1 MRLSDKLFYIVVG
14 ATLLASFQIGFWSS
28 PKADYANGHLA
39 IEKIGK
45 SEPVK
50 MISETVKMIYF
61 VNYPL
66 GGKAEYL
73 EWVKEV
79 GPKLVTEEVVRIRSY
94 DNFEGSNPHRLV
106 EMEFNS
112 IEDMQKY
119 QRNPT
124 IRAIMQ
130 DMSNHT
136 SNSEGHTFIQ
146 RSDYV
151 KLSP

>member
-1 MRLSDKLFYIVVG
+1 MRLKDKLFYIVIG
-14 ATLLASFQIGFWSS
+14 TTLLASFQIGFWSS
-28 PKADYANGHLA
+28 PKAAYADGHLA
-39 IEKIGK
+39 SEKKDK
-45 SEPVK
+45 SEP
-50 MISETVKMIYF
+50 VKMIYF

-119 QRNPT
+119 QRNPE
-124 IRAIMQ
+124 IRAIIQ

-136 SNSEGHTFIQ
+136 SSSEMHTFIQ
-146 RSDYV
+146 RSDYS

>member
-1 MRLSDKLFYIVVG
+1 MRLKDKLFYIVIG

-28 PKADYANGHLA
+28 PKAAYADGHLA
-39 IEKIGK
+39 SEKKDK
-45 SEPVK
+45 SEP
-50 MISETVKMIYF
+50 VKMIYF

-66 GGKAEYL
+66 GGKAKYL
-73 EWVKEV
+73 DWVKEI
-79 GPKLVTEEVVRIRSY
+79 GPRLVTEEIVRIRSY
-94 DNFEGSNPHRLV
+94 DNFEGGNPHRLV

-119 QRNPT
+119 QRNPE
-124 IRAIMQ
+124 IRAIIQ

-136 SNSEGHTFIQ
+136 SSSEMHTFIQ
-146 RSDYV
+146 RSDYS

>member
-1 MRLSDKLFYIVVG
+1 MRLKDKLFYIVVG

-28 PKADYANGHLA
+28 PKAAYADGHLA
-39 IEKIGK
+39 SEKKDK
-45 SEPVK
+45 SEP
-50 MISETVKMIYF
+50 VKMIYF

-66 GGKAEYL
+66 GGKEKYL
-73 EWVKEV
+73 DWVKEI
-79 GPKLVTEEVVRIRSY
+79 GPKLVTEEIVRIRSY

-119 QRNPT
+119 QRNPE
-124 IRAIMQ
+124 IRAIIQ

-136 SNSEGHTFIQ
+136 SSSEMHTFIQ
-146 RSDYV
+146 RSDYS

>member
-1 MRLSDKLFYIVVG
+1 MRLKDKLFYIVIG

-28 PKADYANGHLA
+28 PKAAYADGHLA
-39 IEKIGK
+39 SEKKDK
-45 SEPVK
+45 SEP
-50 MISETVKMIYF
+50 VKMIYF

-73 EWVKEV
+73 VGVKEV

-119 QRNPT
+119 QRNPE
-124 IRAIMQ
+124 IRAIIQ

-136 SNSEGHTFIQ
+136 SSSEMHTFIQ
-146 RSDYV
+146 RSDYS

>member
-1 MRLSDKLFYIVVG
+1 MRLKDKLFYIVIG

-28 PKADYANGHLA
+28 PKAAYADGHLA
-39 IEKIGK
+39 SEKKDK
-45 SEPVK
+45 SEP
-50 MISETVKMIYF
+50 VKMIYF

-66 GGKAEYL
+66 GGKEKYL
-73 EWVKEV
+73 DWVKEI
-79 GPKLVTEEVVRIRSY
+79 GPKLVTEEIVRIRSY
-94 DNFEGSNPHRLV
+94 DNFEGGNPHRLV

-119 QRNPT
+119 QRNPE
-124 IRAIMQ
+124 IRAIIQ

-136 SNSEGHTFIQ
+136 SSSEMHTFIQ
-146 RSDYV
+146 RSDYS

>member
-1 MRLSDKLFYIVVG
+1 MRLKDKLFYIVIG

-28 PKADYANGHLA
+28 PKAAYADGHLA
-39 IEKIGK
+39 SEKKDK
-45 SEPVK
+45 SEP
-50 MISETVKMIYF
+50 VKMIYF

-119 QRNPT
+119 QRNPG
-124 IRAIMQ
+124 IRAIIQ

-136 SNSEGHTFIQ
+136 SSSEMHTFIQ
-146 RSDYV
+146 RSDYS

>member
-28 PKADYANGHLA
+28 PKAAYADGHLA
-39 IEKIGK
+39 SEKKDK
-45 SEPVK
+45 SEP
-50 MISETVKMIYF
+50 VKMIYF

-66 GGKAEYL
+66 GGKEKYL
-73 EWVKEV
+73 DWVKEI
-79 GPKLVTEEVVRIRSY
+79 GPKLVTEEIVRIRSY

-119 QRNPT
+119 QRNPEISST
-124 IRAIMQ
+124 IQ

-136 SNSEGHTFIQ
+136 SSSEMHTFIQ
-146 RSDYV
+146 RSDYS

>member
-1 MRLSDKLFYIVVG
+1 
-14 ATLLASFQIGFWSS
+14 
-28 PKADYANGHLA
+28 
-39 IEKIGK
+39 
-45 SEPVK
+45 
-50 MISETVKMIYF
+50 MIYF

-119 QRNPT
+119 QGNPE
-124 IRAIMQ
+124 IRAIIQ

-136 SNSEGHTFIQ
+136 SSSEMHTFIQ
-146 RSDYV
+146 RSDYS

>member
-1 MRLSDKLFYIVVG
+1 MRLKDKLFYIVIG

-28 PKADYANGHLA
+28 PKAAYADGHLA
-39 IEKIGK
+39 SEKKDK
-45 SEPVK
+45 SEP
-50 MISETVKMIYF
+50 VKMIYF

-66 GGKAEYL
+66 GGKAKYL
-73 EWVKEV
+73 DWVKEI

-119 QRNPT
+119 QRNPE
-124 IRAIMQ
+124 IRAIIQ

-136 SNSEGHTFIQ
+136 SSSEMHTFIQ
-146 RSDYV
+146 RSDYS

>member
-1 MRLSDKLFYIVVG
+1 MRLKDKLFYIVIG

-28 PKADYANGHLA
+28 PKAAYADGHLA
-39 IEKIGK
+39 SEKKDK
-45 SEPVK
+45 SEP
-50 MISETVKMIYF
+50 VKMIYF

-73 EWVKEV
+73 ERVKEV

-94 DNFEGSNPHRLV
+94 DNFEGGNPHRLV

-119 QRNPT
+119 QRNPA

>member
-1 MRLSDKLFYIVVG
+1 MRLKDKLFYIVIG

-28 PKADYANGHLA
+28 PKAAYADGHLA
-39 IEKIGK
+39 SEKKDK
-45 SEPVK
+45 SEP
-50 MISETVKMIYF
+50 VKMIYF

-119 QRNPT
+119 QRNPE
-124 IRAIMQ
+124 IRAIIQ

-136 SNSEGHTFIQ
+136 SSSEMHIFIQ
-146 RSDYV
+146 RSDYS
-151 KLSP
+151 KLST

>member
-1 MRLSDKLFYIVVG
+1 MRLKDKLFYIVIG

-28 PKADYANGHLA
+28 PKAAYADGHLA
-39 IEKIGK
+39 SEKKDK
-45 SEPVK
+45 SEP
-50 MISETVKMIYF
+50 VKMIYF

-94 DNFEGSNPHRLV
+94 DNFEGGNPHRLV

-119 QRNPT
+119 QRNPE
-124 IRAIMQ
+124 IRAIIQ

-136 SNSEGHTFIQ
+136 SSSEMHTFIQ
-146 RSDYV
+146 RSDYS

>member
-1 MRLSDKLFYIVVG
+1 MRLKDKIFYIVVG

-28 PKADYANGHLA
+28 PKAAYADGHLA
-39 IEKIGK
+39 SEKKDK
-45 SEPVK
+45 SEP
-50 MISETVKMIYF
+50 VKMIYF

-66 GGKAEYL
+66 GGKEKYL
-73 EWVKEV
+73 AWVKEI
-79 GPKLVTEEVVRIRSY
+79 GPKLVTEEIVRIRSY

-119 QRNPT
+119 QRNPE
-124 IRAIMQ
+124 IRAIIQ

-136 SNSEGHTFIQ
+136 SSSEMHTFIQ
-146 RSDYV
+146 RSDYS

>member
-1 MRLSDKLFYIVVG
+1 MRLKDKLFYIVIG

-28 PKADYANGHLA
+28 PKAAYADGHLA
-39 IEKIGK
+39 SEKKDK
-45 SEPVK
+45 SEP
-50 MISETVKMIYF
+50 VKMIYF

-112 IEDMQKY
+112 IEDMHKY
-119 QRNPT
+119 QRNPE
-124 IRAIMQ
+124 IRAIIQ

-136 SNSEGHTFIQ
+136 SSSEMHIFIQ
-146 RSDYV
+146 RSDYS

>member
-1 MRLSDKLFYIVVG
+1 MRLKDKLFYIVIG

-28 PKADYANGHLA
+28 PKAAYADGHLA
-39 IEKIGK
+39 SEKKDK
-45 SEPVK
+45 SEP
-50 MISETVKMIYF
+50 VKMIYF

-119 QRNPT
+119 QRNPE
-124 IRAIMQ
+124 IRAIIQ

-136 SNSEGHTFIQ
+136 SSSEMHIFIQ
-146 RSDYV
+146 RSDYS

>member
-1 MRLSDKLFYIVVG
+1 MRLKDKLFYIVIG

-28 PKADYANGHLA
+28 PKAAYADGHLA
-39 IEKIGK
+39 SEKKDK
-45 SEPVK
+45 SEP
-50 MISETVKMIYF
+50 VKMIYF

-79 GPKLVTEEVVRIRSY
+79 SPKLVTEEVVRIRSY

-119 QRNPT
+119 QRNPE
-124 IRAIMQ
+124 IRAIIQ

-136 SNSEGHTFIQ
+136 SSSEMHTFIQ
-146 RSDYV
+146 RSDYS

>member
-1 MRLSDKLFYIVVG
+1 MRLNDKLFYIVIG
-14 ATLLASFQIGFWSS
+14 ATLLASFQIGFWPS
-28 PKADYANGHLA
+28 PKAAYADGHLA
-39 IEKIGK
+39 SEKKDK
-45 SEPVK
+45 SEP
-50 MISETVKMIYF
+50 VKMIYF

-94 DNFEGSNPHRLV
+94 DNFEGGNPHRLV

-119 QRNPT
+119 QRNPE
-124 IRAIMQ
+124 IRAIIQ

-136 SNSEGHTFIQ
+136 SSSEMHTFIQ
-146 RSDYV
+146 RSDYS

>member
-1 MRLSDKLFYIVVG
+1 MRLKDKLFYIVVG

-28 PKADYANGHLA
+28 PKAAYADGHLA
-39 IEKIGK
+39 SEKKDK
-45 SEPVK
+45 SEP
-50 MISETVKMIYF
+50 VKMIYF

-66 GGKAEYL
+66 GGKEKYL
-73 EWVKEV
+73 DWVKEI
-79 GPKLVTEEVVRIRSY
+79 GPKLVTEEIVRIRSY
-94 DNFEGSNPHRLV
+94 DNFEGGNPHRLV

-119 QRNPT
+119 QRNPE
-124 IRAIMQ
+124 IRAIIQ

-136 SNSEGHTFIQ
+136 SSSEMHTFIQ
-146 RSDYV
+146 RSDYS

>member
-1 MRLSDKLFYIVVG
+1 MRLKDKLFYIVIG

-28 PKADYANGHLA
+28 PKPAYADGHLA
-39 IEKIGK
+39 SEKTDK
-45 SEPVK
+45 SEP
-50 MISETVKMIYF
+50 VKMIYF

-94 DNFEGSNPHRLV
+94 DNFEGGNPHRLV

-119 QRNPT
+119 QRDPE

-136 SNSEGHTFIQ
+136 SSSEGHTFIQ

>member
-1 MRLSDKLFYIVVG
+1 MRLKDKLFYIVVG

-28 PKADYANGHLA
+28 PKAAYADGHLA
-39 IEKIGK
+39 SEKKDK
-45 SEPVK
+45 SEP
-50 MISETVKMIYF
+50 VKMIYF

-66 GGKAEYL
+66 GGKEKYL
-73 EWVKEV
+73 DWVKEI
-79 GPKLVTEEVVRIRSY
+79 GPKLVTEEIVRIRSY

-119 QRNPT
+119 QRNPE
-124 IRAIMQ
+124 IRAIIQ

-136 SNSEGHTFIQ
+136 SSSEMHTFIQ
-146 RSDYV
+146 RSDYS
-151 KLSP
+151 KIRP

>member
-1 MRLSDKLFYIVVG
+1 MPLKQKIFYISIGVI
-14 ATLLASFQIGFWSS
+14 LLAIFQIGFHLL
-28 PKADYANGHLA
+28 PRFAFADSHQVQEA
-39 IEKIGK
+39 E
-45 SEPVK
+45 SQPEPIK
-50 MISETVKMIYF
+50 TLFLID
-61 VNYPL
+61 YPL
-66 GGKAEYL
+66 GGKSAYL

-79 GPKLVTEEVVRIRSY
+79 GPSLVTEEVARIRSY

-119 QRNPT
+119 QRRSE
-124 IRAIMQ
+124 IRALMA

-136 SNSEGHTFIQ
+136 SRSEVHTFIQ
-146 RSDYV
+146 RSDYI

>member
-1 MRLSDKLFYIVVG
+1 MRLKDKLFYIVIG

-28 PKADYANGHLA
+28 PKAAYADGHLA
-39 IEKIGK
+39 SEKKDK
-45 SEPVK
+45 SEP
-50 MISETVKMIYF
+50 VKMIYF

-66 GGKAEYL
+66 GGKEKYL
-73 EWVKEV
+73 DWVKEI
-79 GPKLVTEEVVRIRSY
+79 GPKLVTEEIVRIRSY

-119 QRNPT
+119 QRNPE
-124 IRAIMQ
+124 IRAIIQ

-136 SNSEGHTFIQ
+136 SSSEMHTFIQ
-146 RSDYV
+146 RSDYS
-151 KLSP
+151 KISP

>member
-1 MRLSDKLFYIVVG
+1 MRLKDKLFYIVIG

-28 PKADYANGHLA
+28 PKAAYADGHLA
-39 IEKIGK
+39 SEKKDK
-45 SEPVK
+45 SEP
-50 MISETVKMIYF
+50 VKMIYF

-94 DNFEGSNPHRLV
+94 DNFEGGNPHRLV

-119 QRNPT
+119 QRNPE
-124 IRAIMQ
+124 IRDIIQ

-136 SNSEGHTFIQ
+136 SSSEMHTFIQ
-146 RSDYV
+146 RSDYS

>member
-1 MRLSDKLFYIVVG
+1 MRLKDKLFYIVIG

-28 PKADYANGHLA
+28 PKAAYADGHLA
-39 IEKIGK
+39 SEKKDK
-45 SEPVK
+45 SEP
-50 MISETVKMIYF
+50 VKMIYF

-112 IEDMQKY
+112 IEDMHKY
-119 QRNPT
+119 QRNPE
-124 IRAIMQ
+124 IRATIQ

-136 SNSEGHTFIQ
+136 SSSEMHTFIQ
-146 RSDYV
+146 RSDYS

>member
-1 MRLSDKLFYIVVG
+1 MRLKDKLFHIAIGV
-14 ATLLASFQIGFWSS
+14 TLLASLQIGFWSS
-28 PKADYANGHLA
+28 PKPAYADGHLA
-39 IEKIGK
+39 SEKTDK
-45 SEPVK
+45 SEP
-50 MISETVKMIYF
+50 VKMIYF

-79 GPKLVTEEVVRIRSY
+79 SPKLVTEEVVRIRSY
-94 DNFEGSNPHRLV
+94 DNFEGGNPHRLV

-119 QRNPT
+119 QRHPE

-136 SNSEGHTFIQ
+136 SSSEGHTFIQ

>member
-1 MRLSDKLFYIVVG
+1 MRLKDKLFYIVIG
-14 ATLLASFQIGFWSS
+14 TTLLASFQIGFWSS
-28 PKADYANGHLA
+28 PKAAYADGHLA
-39 IEKIGK
+39 SEKKDK
-45 SEPVK
+45 SEP
-50 MISETVKMIYF
+50 VKMIYF

-73 EWVKEV
+73 EGVKEV

-119 QRNPT
+119 QRNPE
-124 IRAIMQ
+124 IRAIIQ

-136 SNSEGHTFIQ
+136 SSSEMHTFIQ
-146 RSDYV
+146 RSDYS

>member
-1 MRLSDKLFYIVVG
+1 MRLKDKLFYIVIG
-14 ATLLASFQIGFWSS
+14 ATSLASFQIGFWSS
-28 PKADYANGHLA
+28 PKAAYADGHLA
-39 IEKIGK
+39 SEKKDK
-45 SEPVK
+45 SEP
-50 MISETVKMIYF
+50 VKMIYF

-119 QRNPT
+119 QRNPE
-124 IRAIMQ
+124 IRAIIQ

-136 SNSEGHTFIQ
+136 SSSEMHTFIQ
-146 RSDYV
+146 RSDYS

>member
-1 MRLSDKLFYIVVG
+1 MPLKQKIFYISIG
-14 ATLLASFQIGFWSS
+14 AILLASFQIGFHLL
-28 PKADYANGHLA
+28 PRFAFADSHQAQEA
-39 IEKIGK
+39 E
-45 SEPVK
+45 SQPEPIK
-50 MISETVKMIYF
+50 TLFLID
-61 VNYPL
+61 YPL
-66 GGKAEYL
+66 GGKSAYL

-79 GPKLVTEEVVRIRSY
+79 GPSMVTEEVVRIRSY

-119 QRNPT
+119 QRRSEV
-124 IRAIMQ
+124 RALME

-136 SNSEGHTFIQ
+136 SRSEAHTFIQ

>member
-1 MRLSDKLFYIVVG
+1 MRLKDKLFYIVVG

-28 PKADYANGHLA
+28 PKAAYADGHLA
-39 IEKIGK
+39 SEKKDK
-45 SEPVK
+45 SEP
-50 MISETVKMIYF
+50 VKMIYF

-119 QRNPT
+119 QRNPE
-124 IRAIMQ
+124 IRAIIQ

-136 SNSEGHTFIQ
+136 SSSEMHTFIQ
-146 RSDYV
+146 RSDYS

>member
-1 MRLSDKLFYIVVG
+1 MRLKDKLFYIVIG

-28 PKADYANGHLA
+28 PKAAYADGHLA
-39 IEKIGK
+39 SEKKDK
-45 SEPVK
+45 SEP
-50 MISETVKMIYF
+50 VKMIYF

-119 QRNPT
+119 QRNPE
-124 IRAIMQ
+124 IRAIIQ

-136 SNSEGHTFIQ
+136 SSSEMHTFIQ
-146 RSDYV
+146 RSDYS

>member
-1 MRLSDKLFYIVVG
+1 MRMKDKLFYIVIG

-28 PKADYANGHLA
+28 PKAAYADGHLA
-39 IEKIGK
+39 SEKKDK
-45 SEPVK
+45 SEP
-50 MISETVKMIYF
+50 VKMIYF

-119 QRNPT
+119 QRNPE
-124 IRAIMQ
+124 IRAIIQ

-136 SNSEGHTFIQ
+136 SSSEMHTFIQ
-146 RSDYV
+146 RSDYS

>member
-1 MRLSDKLFYIVVG
+1 MRLKDKLFYIVIG

-28 PKADYANGHLA
+28 PKAAYADGHLA
-39 IEKIGK
+39 SEKKDK
-45 SEPVK
+45 SEP
-50 MISETVKMIYF
+50 VKMIYF

-94 DNFEGSNPHRLV
+94 DNFEGGNPHRLV

-119 QRNPT
+119 QRNPE
-124 IRAIMQ
+124 IRAIIQ

-136 SNSEGHTFIQ
+136 SSSEMHTFIQ
-146 RSDYV
+146 RSDYS
-151 KLSP
+151 KISP

>member
-1 MRLSDKLFYIVVG
+1 MRLKDKLFYIVIG
-14 ATLLASFQIGFWSS
+14 TTLLASFQIGFWSS
-28 PKADYANGHLA
+28 PKAAYADGHLA
-39 IEKIGK
+39 SEKKDK
-45 SEPVK
+45 SEP
-50 MISETVKMIYF
+50 VKMIYF

-119 QRNPT
+119 QRNPE
-124 IRAIMQ
+124 IRATIQ

-136 SNSEGHTFIQ
+136 SSSEMHTFIQ
-146 RSDYV
+146 RSDYS